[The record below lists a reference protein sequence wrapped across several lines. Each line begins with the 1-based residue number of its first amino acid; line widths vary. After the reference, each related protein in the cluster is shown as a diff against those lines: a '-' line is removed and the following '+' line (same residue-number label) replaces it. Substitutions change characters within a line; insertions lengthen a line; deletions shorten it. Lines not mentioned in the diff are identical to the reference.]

1 MPLTF
6 EILKSGVNVPLVEF
20 SARQN
25 AAAWLDVDVSCLL
38 LGIRHPGSGLE
49 RVPSAGGLL
58 ADLLLAEA
66 GGGGVARGQSL
77 CRSCHQTLSVLF
89 SLQGEIF
96 VLGLPGLHFD
106 LLPVRLVLQ
115 QLLHNTNADY
125 SDIYSRL
132 LQDSKSS

>member
-1 MPLTF
+1 MN
-6 EILKSGVNVPLVEF
+6 IPLVEF
-20 SARQN
+20 IARQN
-25 AAAWLDVDVSCLL
+25 AAGLAVRGCLCLL

-66 GGGGVARGQSL
+66 GGGGVALGQSL

-125 SDIYSRL
+125 SYIYSRL
-132 LQDSKSS
+132 LQDSKSP